1 MVKLYHLI
9 GVALGIGVMMAS
21 KPEVIAE
28 PVVEKGTLKHLI
40 KVGES
45 GKRGYNSYNRGSTRC
60 AKSNRANINIAG
72 MTLDQIA
79 YYQALPACHSS
90 KLLAVGFYQDIDVR
104 RCQRRLK
111 LSGSTVY
118 SPAIQDKCFALY
130 LVGDKQPAISRWIT
144 TGKNKKTAGHYASA
158 EFAGLESP
166 ILGRGYHDGN
176 GNNKATVSSEK
187 VMAALQNARA
197 IYVKKRAEGVGHDD
211 AYAEALG
218 VTQ

>member
-197 IYVKKRAEGVGHDD
+197 IYVKRRAEGVGHDD

>member
-9 GVALGIGVMMAS
+9 GVALGVVVMMAS

-79 YYQALPACHSS
+79 YYQALPTCHSS
-90 KLLAVGFYQDIDVR
+90 KLLAVGFYQDINVR
-104 RCQRRLK
+104 RCQRRLN
-111 LSGSTVY
+111 LSGSTIY

-197 IYVKKRAEGVGHDD
+197 IYVKRRAEGVGHDD

>member
-79 YYQALPACHSS
+79 YYQALPTCHSS

-197 IYVKKRAEGVGHDD
+197 IYVKRRAEGVGHDD

>member
-9 GVALGIGVMMAS
+9 GAVLGVSVMMAS

-28 PVVEKGTLKHLI
+28 PVVATGTLKHLI

-79 YYQALPACHSS
+79 YYQALPTCHSN

-104 RCQRRLK
+104 RCQRRLN
-111 LSGSTVY
+111 LAGSTVY
-118 SPAIQDKCFALY
+118 SPAVQDRCFALY
-130 LVGDKQPAISRWIT
+130 LVGSKQPAIERWIT
-144 TGKNKKTAGHYASA
+144 KGKQARMAGHYASA
-158 EFAGLESP
+158 EFAGLSSP

-176 GNNKATVSSEK
+176 GNNKATVSASK
-187 VMAALQNARA
+187 VMSALHNARA
-197 IYVKKRAEGVGHDD
+197 IYLKRRAEGVGHDD

>member
-1 MVKLYHLI
+1 MVKLFHLV
-9 GVALGIGVMMAS
+9 GVALGVGIMMVS
-21 KPEVIAE
+21 KPDSMTEPVIA
-28 PVVEKGTLKHLI
+28 KGTLKHLI

-60 AKSNRANINIAG
+60 AKSNKTNLNISG
-72 MTLDQIA
+72 MTFDQIA
-79 YYQALPACHSS
+79 HYQALPTCHAS
-90 KLLAVGFYQDIDVR
+90 KLLAVGFYQDINVK
-104 RCQRRLK
+104 RCQRK
-111 LSGSTVY
+111 LNMAGSTIY
-118 SPAIQDKCFALY
+118 SPIVQDRCFALY

-144 TGKNKKTAGHYASA
+144 TGKNPKVAGHYASA

-166 ILGRGYHDGN
+166 LLGRGYHDGN

>member
-9 GVALGIGVMMAS
+9 GVALGVVVMMAS

-79 YYQALPACHSS
+79 YYQALPTCHSS

-118 SPAIQDKCFALY
+118 SSAIQDKCFALY

-166 ILGRGYHDGN
+166 ILRRGYHDGN